1 MGSDPVKVEEA
12 QKVFK
17 KQGWCSTTQ
26 AGFSEYFIISGSVRD
41 TDAEMEKFDATGA
54 SKTSTQIR
62 NDYIKAVSSRN
73 STRGMIQRFVTLV
86 A

>member
-1 MGSDPVKVEEA
+1 
-12 QKVFK
+12 
-17 KQGWCSTTQ
+17 
-26 AGFSEYFIISGSVRD
+26 
-41 TDAEMEKFDATGA
+41 MEKFDAAGA